1 MGLLN
6 LASSASAWRGYEYYK
21 EKAVIIM
28 QKKSDTEYSGYVRG
42 SNNSRYEVFIDLDH
56 PRKSHCNCPYANG
69 KRIICKH
76 QIALFF
82 SAFPKEA
89 EKYYKE
95 VIEYEE
101 QAEQELEEL
110 YEKVETYIFKMK
122 KTEAQ
127 QALYELLF
135 DGPEWQLEK
144 FVSEHWIE

>member
-6 LASSASAWRGYEYYK
+6 LASSASAWRGYNYYK
-21 EKAVIIM
+21 KGTVITKLKI
-28 QKKSDTEYSGYVRG
+28 SDNEYSGCVEG
-42 SNNSRYEVFIDLDH
+42 SSRSSYDVFIDLEH

-76 QIALFF
+76 QIALLF
-82 SAFPKEA
+82 SAFPDEA

-95 VIEYEE
+95 VLEYEE
-101 QAEQELEEL
+101 QAEREAEEL
-110 YEKVETYIFKMK
+110 YDKVMDYIFKMK

-127 QALYELLF
+127 QALYEILF
-135 DGPEWQLEK
+135 DGPEWQFDR